1 MFGNWRRGIA
11 AAVSALSMP
20 AVVTLIAL
28 SAGTA
33 RAGEIEDQLKAP
45 QKPETLFG
53 IEATSLTPSAAE
65 LEEQPVLQASEQAKL
80 WSADFHPETD
90 RWTER
95 NNRIKISLYGAGLFF
110 GNNLRIHHDAAIGLR
125 VSWEVPGFIG
135 IRFDGVAIPWSHML
149 VRNTGKVATGS
160 SWRTMKGFVVCNS
173 LSIAIFNP
181 ELSAVPNLAMWAGF
195 GVDWWNYHY
204 NQLIR
209 TAGGTSRR
217 YQYIDYN
224 FGGNLFFNLEYK
236 INDFFHV
243 GFEIREHIVYA
254 PQTERGQFYKV
265 DNLVQGVGLHT
276 VGRPHDRNQDLPG
289 ELPLSAVH
297 EFQLHVAVVF

>member
-28 SAGTA
+28 SPSLA
-33 RAGEIEDQLKAP
+33 RAGEIEDQLKAQGP
-45 QKPETLFG
+45 TSTLFG
-53 IEATSLTPSAAE
+53 VQATELTPSAAE
-65 LEEQPVLQASEQAKL
+65 LEVEPVLQASEQAKI
-80 WSADFHPETD
+80 WSADYHPETD

-95 NNRIKISLYGAGLFF
+95 NNRIKISLYGSGLFF
-110 GNNLRIHHDAAIGLR
+110 GNNLRIHHDAGVGVR

-135 IRFDGVAIPWSHML
+135 IRLDNVAVPWSHML
-149 VRNTGKVATGS
+149 VRNTGKTTAGS
-160 SWRTMKGFVVCNS
+160 SFRTMRGFVTCTS

-195 GVDWWNYHY
+195 GADIWNYHY
-204 NQLIR
+204 NTLIA
-209 TAGGTSRR
+209 TAGGTTRR

-224 FGGNLFFNLEYK
+224 LGGNFFFNLEYK
-236 INDFFHV
+236 ITDIFHV
-243 GFEIREHIVYA
+243 GIELREHIVYA

-265 DNLVQGVGLHT
+265 DNLVQGVGIHT
-276 VGRPHDRNQDLPG
+276 VGNAHSRNQDLPG
-289 ELPLSAVH
+289 ELPLSMVH
-297 EFQLHVAVVF
+297 EFQLHISVLF